1 MKLKLNEQG
10 QVVLQDG
17 HPVYVH
23 DDGSEHPF
31 DAAATVAKISQLN
44 SEAKANR
51 IKAEDLAAKL
61 APFAGIENAEDAK
74 KALELAKN
82 IKDGELVAAGKVQ
95 EIKDAAART
104 AQEQVAAATRE
115 AEAKRVAL
123 EEANAKLTGQL
134 NSHIVGGSFANS
146 KYIQEKLAI
155 PHDVAQAMFS
165 NRFKVDNGKLVP
177 MDASGNP
184 IYSAVRHGEIADFEE
199 AIGMMVGQYQNKDM
213 IMKAS
218 NQGGSGAR
226 SSGGGGD
233 KTMSRTEFAKL
244 DPGAQAKAM
253 KDKVT
258 LVDG

>member
-1 MKLKLNEQG
+1 MKLKLDEQG
-10 QVVLQDG
+10 KAVLQDG
-17 HPVYVH
+17 LPVYIH

-31 DAAATVAKISQLN
+31 DAAATVAKIGQLN
-44 SEAKANR
+44 GEAKAHR
-51 IKAEDLAAKL
+51 VKAEELAAKL
-61 APFAGIENAEDAK
+61 APFAGIDNPEDAR
-74 KALELAKN
+74 KALETVKN
-82 IKDGELVAAGKVQ
+82 LKDGDLVTAGKVQ

-104 AQEQVAAATRE
+104 AQEQVAAATRD
-115 AEAKRVAL
+115 AETKRLAL

-155 PHDVAQAMFS
+155 PHDVAQAMFA
-165 NRFKVDNGKLVP
+165 NRFKVDNGKLMP
-177 MDASGNP
+177 LDSNGNA

-199 AIGMMVGQYQNKDM
+199 AIGIMVSQYQNKDM

-218 NQGGSGAR
+218 NTSGSGAR
-226 SSGGGGD
+226 QGGGGGE
-233 KTMSRTEFAKL
+233 KTMTRTEFAKL
-244 DPGAQAKAM
+244 DPASQQKAM

>member
-1 MKLKLNEQG
+1 MKLLMDGEHA
-10 QVVLQDG
+10 VLRNG
-17 HPVYVH
+17 KPVYVL
-23 DDGSEHPF
+23 DDGREVEH

-44 SEAKANR
+44 GESKNHREAKEA
-51 IKAEDLAAKL
+51 AEAKL
-61 APFAGIENAEDAK
+61 KMFEGIENAEDAK

-199 AIGMMVGQYQNKDM
+199 AIGMMVNQYQNKDM

-226 SSGGGGD
+226 QSGGGGD

-244 DPGAQAKAM
+244 DPTSQAKAM